1 MYRRWKL
8 LFDKSDFKK
17 FLMCPLIKR
26 FGQAFVSKAWPR
38 VWKTRPCVCVIT
50 RPMLSQSAMVSNTE
64 LISTNVTTKDS
75 KEEKELGI
83 TFANKLDFSTH
94 RTSITKKADIKLNAL
109 TRIQKYMTPGKK
121 NILSCNIPTILMH
134 LTLSCFNVPTLNKQ
148 INK

>member
-1 MYRRWKL
+1 MAKYLFQKL
-8 LFDKSDFKK
+8 G
-17 FLMCPLIKR
+17 R
-26 FGQAFVSKAWPR
+26 EFGKPDR
-38 VWKTRPCVCVIT
+38 VFVIT

-94 RTSITKKADIKLNAL
+94 RTSITKKANIKLNAL
-109 TRIQKYMTPGKK
+109 TRIQKYMTPEKK

-134 LTLSCFNVPTLNKQ
+134 LR
-148 INK
+148 